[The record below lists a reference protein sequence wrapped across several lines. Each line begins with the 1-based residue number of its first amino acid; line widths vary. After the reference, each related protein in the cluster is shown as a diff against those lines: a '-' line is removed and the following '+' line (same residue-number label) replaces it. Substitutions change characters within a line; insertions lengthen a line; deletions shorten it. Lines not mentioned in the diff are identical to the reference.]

1 MSKKNSQEMEKF
13 KMEAASE
20 IGVDLEKNKNNKKHD
35 TSVGGKMIKK
45 MVEDADSKM
54 NKDN

>member
-1 MSKKNSQEMEKF
+1 MAKKNSQEMEKF

-20 IGVDLEKNKNNKKHD
+20 IGVDLEKNKNNKEHD